1 MIADERFLAMT
12 QEEQELI
19 LKLAREKVELNRQ
32 KDAIIQQQQDIYDAT
47 VMLSNTAT
55 EVQKANIGTLKGEY
69 ATLIAQIQTA
79 INKQRELNN
88 ARSATNGYAS
98 GGFTGA
104 GGTNEVKGVVHGG
117 EWVAPKWMV
126 NSMKPLFDSL
136 ENSRA
141 KGYAQ
146 GGNVSTKN
154 QTNNITVNG

>member
-1 MIADERFLAMT
+1 MSDAETIKEDADKQIAEKTRVFEEEKKRIESLKQINEAFLARKEFDEKDYNALIADERFLAMT
-12 QEEQELI
+12 AEEQELI

-88 ARSATNGYAS
+88 ARSAVNGYAS
-98 GGFTGA
+98 GGFTG
-104 GGTNEVKGVVHGG
+104 
-117 EWVAPKWMV
+117 
-126 NSMKPLFDSL
+126 S
-136 ENSRA
+136 
-141 KGYAQ
+141 
-146 GGNVSTKN
+146 
-154 QTNNITVNG
+154 